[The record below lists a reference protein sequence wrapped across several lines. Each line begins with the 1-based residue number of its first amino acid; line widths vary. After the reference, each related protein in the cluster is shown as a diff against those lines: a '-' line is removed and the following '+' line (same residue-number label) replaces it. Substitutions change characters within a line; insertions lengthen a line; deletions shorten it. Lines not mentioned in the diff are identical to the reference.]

1 MDEEKVP
8 HWFQD
13 HEDKDIEA
21 FKKLNDKMDE
31 KFGDVRTILIEI
43 KEQTTKTNG
52 RVNKLERW
60 QSFMMGGLAILTILV
75 LPILFIIVSAI
86 ISSKF

>member
-1 MDEEKVP
+1 MEDKVP

-13 HEDKDIEA
+13 HEYKDMEA
-21 FKKLNDKMDE
+21 FSKLTDKMDE
-31 KFGDVRTILIEI
+31 KFSDIRTILVEV
-43 KEQTTKTNG
+43 KDQTTKTNG

-60 QSFMMGGLAILTILV
+60 QSFMMGGLAILTVLV

-86 ISSKF
+86 ISTKL